1 MSVPLTTTAGLVA
14 LGVFGML
21 DQSPIITGI
30 STVGIAGLQ
39 VWTLMQLQPIRDQVG
54 QLKTEV
60 AVLRQRLDDCQHS
73 DCPFFAKQKE
83 PES

>member
-1 MSVPLTTTAGLVA
+1 MTVPITATAGLIA
-14 LGVFGML
+14 IGVFGMF
-21 DQSPIITGI
+21 DQSPVFSGI

-73 DCPFFAKQKE
+73 ECPFFANKKE
-83 PES
+83 TDS